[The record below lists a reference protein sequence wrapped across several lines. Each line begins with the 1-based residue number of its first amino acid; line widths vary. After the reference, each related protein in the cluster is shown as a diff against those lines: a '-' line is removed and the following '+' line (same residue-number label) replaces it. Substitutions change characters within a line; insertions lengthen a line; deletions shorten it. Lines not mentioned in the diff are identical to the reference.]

1 MAVLVASLNLALPP
15 VVALPGKTD
24 RGCKGGS
31 SMTFYRRLLIAFV
44 SMLCFAFSA
53 QSAPVSKHVQNHCVQ
68 DYKKYCHQ
76 WGLETKGLTN
86 CMHKHGDNLNP
97 SCVAALVQAGEV
109 SQAEVNRRKQA
120 AKK

>member
-1 MAVLVASLNLALPP
+1 
-15 VVALPGKTD
+15 
-24 RGCKGGS
+24 
-31 SMTFYRRLLIAFV
+31 MTFYRRLLIAFV

-53 QSAPVSKHVQNHCVQ
+53 QSATVSKHVQNHCVN

-86 CMHKHGDNLNP
+86 RMHKHGDNLNP
-97 SCVAALVQAGEV
+97 SCIAALVQAGEV
-109 SQAEVNRRKQA
+109 SQAEVDRRKA